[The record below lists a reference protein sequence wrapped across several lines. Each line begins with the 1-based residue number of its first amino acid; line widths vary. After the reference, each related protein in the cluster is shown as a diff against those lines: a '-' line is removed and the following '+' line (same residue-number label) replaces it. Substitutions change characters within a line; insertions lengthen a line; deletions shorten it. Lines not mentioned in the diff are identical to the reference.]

1 MLWEYEFKNHSNC
14 SAPSP
19 PAPNTVRDAS
29 SSSSK
34 AVTLLA
40 KLLRIW
46 LVFTR
51 ISCCFYII
59 LASAGATSQHRAHLV
74 ADMAPLDVA
83 LEATGAKEEAFL
95 MPAPT
100 TTRIPE

>member
-19 PAPNTVRDAS
+19 PAPNTVRDTS
-29 SSSSK
+29 SSS
-34 AVTLLA
+34 VTLLA

-59 LASAGATSQHRAHLV
+59 LASAGATSQHSAHLV
-74 ADMAPLDVA
+74 AAMAPLDVA